1 MLNKKKVKKII
12 IKEEDEYEGK
22 SCIDFLI
29 SSMNNIKKKI
39 DQIHLKI
46 YDDYE
51 KEIKNNSLM
60 KKDEEK
66 INEEFHKIYK
76 INEINQENLFDF
88 LNNINQ
94 SHIKKYKKIF
104 KFLNLNLISENSIKT
119 VNEEKSTKKN
129 INNKNAKIND
139 KITRENINK
148 NEENILESSIKEEL
162 GKRGRKDIEKKYKKE
177 ENEKENIELKINKEN
192 NIFEQGEYSN
202 KLNIK
207 NEDKIFKS
215 KKEIDINVKNPIYI
229 NNKNEVKN
237 IKQNN
242 PIQHNIENSFWK
254 DNIGKKEILNF
265 NENKNDD
272 KDIDNEIIINE
283 NDDSFDNINM
293 NSYIIKNKRNKYNKI
308 SLKNSSNNT
317 SSLQEQPTIINDNF
331 DNNNSYFKNDNKISK
346 EIPTINF
353 ININKKLH
361 FSSNIIINDF
371 QNKTELKGIKDNNL
385 YEVKIKEK
393 KSKINKN
400 EQKTTKRRILNNKAT
415 MNLSY
420 TGLDD
425 KNEICSC
432 IIY

>member
-148 NEENILESSIKEEL
+148 
-162 GKRGRKDIEKKYKKE
+162 
-177 ENEKENIELKINKEN
+177 
-192 NIFEQGEYSN
+192 
-202 KLNIK
+202 
-207 NEDKIFKS
+207 
-215 KKEIDINVKNPIYI
+215 
-229 NNKNEVKN
+229 
-237 IKQNN
+237 
-242 PIQHNIENSFWK
+242 
-254 DNIGKKEILNF
+254 
-265 NENKNDD
+265 
-272 KDIDNEIIINE
+272 
-283 NDDSFDNINM
+283 
-293 NSYIIKNKRNKYNKI
+293 KRN
-308 SLKNSSNNT
+308 
-317 SSLQEQPTIINDNF
+317 
-331 DNNNSYFKNDNKISK
+331 
-346 EIPTINF
+346 
-353 ININKKLH
+353 
-361 FSSNIIINDF
+361 
-371 QNKTELKGIKDNNL
+371 
-385 YEVKIKEK
+385 
-393 KSKINKN
+393 
-400 EQKTTKRRILNNKAT
+400 
-415 MNLSY
+415 
-420 TGLDD
+420 
-425 KNEICSC
+425 
-432 IIY
+432 